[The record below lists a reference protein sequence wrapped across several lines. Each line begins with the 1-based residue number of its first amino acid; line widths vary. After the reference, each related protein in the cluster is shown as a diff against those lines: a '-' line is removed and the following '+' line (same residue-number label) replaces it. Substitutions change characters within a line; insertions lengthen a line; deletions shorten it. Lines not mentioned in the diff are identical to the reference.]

1 MAQIRLNS
9 SRIDWVEYDEE
20 TEELT
25 IQFRRGGKYKY
36 EGVEQDHYDN
46 FISSPSPGKGFNQY
60 IRDFYT
66 GVKQ

>member
-1 MAQIRLNS
+1 MSQLRLNS

-20 TEELT
+20 SKELT

-36 EGVEQDHYDN
+36 YEVEQEDMNGFLGH
-46 FISSPSPGKGFNQY
+46 PSPGKGFEIYIKPQY
-60 IRDFYT
+60 V